1 MTLHIL
7 LLLAL
12 PVSIILT
19 IHPLP
24 ASHRWPSACPPGSE
38 NQASDCCLGH
48 KNQLIPLHV
57 LASYRRQGPET
68 GCRLPAVVF
77 ITKKNK
83 SLCAPPTAQ
92 WALDLMQKLDKK
104 KPKMFV
110 HRLQTRT
117 LINEALSD
125 TSL

>member
-1 MTLHIL
+1 PGHRLGITL
-7 LLLAL
+7 
-12 PVSIILT
+12 VLT
-19 IHPLP
+19 H
-24 ASHRWPSACPPGSE
+24 SSE

-68 GCRLPAVVF
+68 GCTSRVGDSVFLPF
-77 ITKKNK
+77 PKNK

-104 KPKMFV
+104 KPKALAV
-110 HRLQTRT
+110 HAGKQNRSKGPKGKKQRKLQQ
-117 LINEALSD
+117 
-125 TSL
+125 